1 MLNYSAAAL
10 GLAVVI
16 TAVVYMSNMD
26 IAVAVEYKGQQLG
39 YIENEAVY
47 EEASKMLQERIVYEE
62 GDTALDTQPKL
73 TLKMISNTDQV
84 VSESGLVDNMI
95 KMSGSDIVE
104 SNGIYIGGKFYGAVK
119 TVSEIEATVEKIL
132 AKYRTK

>member
-104 SNGIYIGGKFYGAVK
+104 SNG
-119 TVSEIEATVEKIL
+119 
-132 AKYRTK
+132 